1 MKLLKHILLLVT
13 LIVLQGCST
22 LVALPA
28 PKASDAPPPDAN
40 AAHMAW
46 ARVLDTFVNEQG
58 LVDFASLARSPADL
72 HTYVRFV
79 AQIQPTDIADPQE
92 RLAHHINAYNALS
105 MFNVIDLG
113 IPETN
118 QPLTARY
125 RFFIARKHVIGG
137 QRMSLYTYEN
147 EVIRPLDEPRVH
159 WVLNCSALACP
170 VLPRVPFTG
179 PELES
184 QLQAESIKFFADPS
198 NFSVDDAQRTV
209 FLSEIMSF
217 FTEDFVPNH
226 APNLIAY
233 ANRYAPRQA
242 DTSYQVKFVPYD
254 WTIANWKR

>member
-1 MKLLKHILLLVT
+1 MNPIKHALLVLT
-13 LIVLQGCST
+13 LLVMQGCST
-22 LVALPA
+22 LVAVPA
-28 PKASDAPPPDAN
+28 EEAPDATTSDAS
-40 AAHMAW
+40 AAHAAW
-46 ARVLDTFVNEQG
+46 DRVLNTFVNERG
-58 LVDFASLARSPADL
+58 LVDFAALARSPADL

-79 AQIQPTDIADPQE
+79 AHTRPTDIADPQE

-137 QRMSLYTYEN
+137 QRMSLYAYEN
-147 EVIRPLDEPRVH
+147 EVIRPLGEPRVH
-159 WVLNCSALACP
+159 WALNCSAHACP
-170 VLPRVPFTG
+170 VLPRRAFTG

-184 QLQAESIKFFADPS
+184 QLQAESIRFFSDPR

-209 FLSEIMSF
+209 YLSEILSF
-217 FTEDFVPNH
+217 FTEDFVPDH
-226 APNLIAY
+226 APSLIAY
-233 ANRYAPRQA
+233 ANRYAPRPA
-242 DTSYQVKFVPYD
+242 DTTYRVKFVPYD